1 MLQTFSIATI
11 QAKKKTQS
19 CFAIFNFDSDR
30 PAEKKISF
38 DQIGLGS
45 PAFSDH
51 RPVDGE
57 CDRVQ
62 RAGHSWKLPPGEA
75 VVGTWPTR

>member
-1 MLQTFSIATI
+1 
-11 QAKKKTQS
+11 
-19 CFAIFNFDSDR
+19 
-30 PAEKKISF
+30 
-38 DQIGLGS
+38 
-45 PAFSDH
+45 
-51 RPVDGE
+51 VDGE